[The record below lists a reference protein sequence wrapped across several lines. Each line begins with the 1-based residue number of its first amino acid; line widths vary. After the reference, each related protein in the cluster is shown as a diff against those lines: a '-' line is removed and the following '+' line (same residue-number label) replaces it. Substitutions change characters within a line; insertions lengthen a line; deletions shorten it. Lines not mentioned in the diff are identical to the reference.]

1 MSELNFIKY
10 NVNDKSDITEDL
22 VIRLK
27 NIGFEIIS
35 ESKDYKVTMWACN
48 QCIMLVSR
56 DNNLPTGIS
65 GFGFNSP
72 NAPDGSTHCNTT
84 GMNKLVN
91 KNGHEILTYPIE
103 RFKDNYDNH
112 FTTMNA
118 AGVDVPIEYFAGV
131 VYSTSN
137 KEYVNEFNESLNFRT
152 VKKTDDYTTS
162 VCPQNRFSVMWNTN
176 TQENKIDTLVIK
188 TNDIVDVVSKYVA
201 RGFETSDISE
211 ERLRE
216 IDKKYKKDPQELPPR
231 HVIKG
236 WDLNIGGKAKSYVL
250 EKSFPELLPKLNVI
264 VSQRHNHNGLN
275 EESIKYYE
283 NEYGSLTI

>member
-103 RFKDNYDNH
+103 SFKDNYDNH

-137 KEYVNEFNESLNFRT
+137 KEYVNEFNE
-152 VKKTDDYTTS
+152 
-162 VCPQNRFSVMWNTN
+162 
-176 TQENKIDTLVIK
+176 
-188 TNDIVDVVSKYVA
+188 
-201 RGFETSDISE
+201 
-211 ERLRE
+211 
-216 IDKKYKKDPQELPPR
+216 
-231 HVIKG
+231 
-236 WDLNIGGKAKSYVL
+236 
-250 EKSFPELLPKLNVI
+250 
-264 VSQRHNHNGLN
+264 
-275 EESIKYYE
+275 
-283 NEYGSLTI
+283 

>member
-103 RFKDNYDNH
+103 SFKDNIYRTISCPKKA
-112 FTTMNA
+112 FVEAT
-118 AGVDVPIEYFAGV
+118 PISG
-131 VYSTSN
+131 
-137 KEYVNEFNESLNFRT
+137 
-152 VKKTDDYTTS
+152 
-162 VCPQNRFSVMWNTN
+162 PQ
-176 TQENKIDTLVIK
+176 
-188 TNDIVDVVSKYVA
+188 
-201 RGFETSDISE
+201 
-211 ERLRE
+211 
-216 IDKKYKKDPQELPPR
+216 
-231 HVIKG
+231 
-236 WDLNIGGKAKSYVL
+236 
-250 EKSFPELLPKLNVI
+250 
-264 VSQRHNHNGLN
+264 
-275 EESIKYYE
+275 
-283 NEYGSLTI
+283 